1 MFVTDGY
8 ISLLDVI
15 LIEMFVDDA
24 HHTLNHS
31 SEYNIYALALFAVK
45 ID

>member
-24 HHTLNHS
+24 HHTLKS
-31 SEYNIYALALFAVK
+31 LIRIQYLCSCLICC
-45 ID
+45 